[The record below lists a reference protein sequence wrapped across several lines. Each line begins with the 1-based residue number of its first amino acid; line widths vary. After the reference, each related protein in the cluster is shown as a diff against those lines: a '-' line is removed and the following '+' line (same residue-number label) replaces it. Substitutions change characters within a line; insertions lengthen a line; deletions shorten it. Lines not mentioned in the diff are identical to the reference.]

1 MGRQKVLIADDSP
14 ALAKLLAELLGDEY
28 EILIAPDGEG
38 AIAMANDQRPD
49 LILLDVMMPGV
60 DGFEVCRQLKAEERT
75 QRIPLIF
82 ITGLNALDA
91 EQRGLELGAIDF
103 IAKPVQPATLRLR
116 IKNHLELKRYR
127 DFLEDMSLIDGLTGI
142 GNRRCLDE
150 FLFREWRRA
159 RRKHTP
165 LSLLLLDVDFF
176 KPYNDHYGHTQG
188 DDCLRQVATAIQGLV
203 HRPADL
209 AARYGGEEF
218 AIVLPDTEPA
228 GAYIMAERVRAAVMG
243 RGIAHETSLVAPVI
257 TVSVGVAAY
266 DPAVDLAPD
275 DLLRRADQKLYA
287 AKRAGRNRVM

>member
-14 ALAKLLAELLGDEY
+14 ALANLLAELLGDEY
-28 EILIAPDGEG
+28 EILIALDGES
-38 AIAMANDQRPD
+38 AIAVANDLRPD

-82 ITGLNALDA
+82 ITGLNAVDA

-103 IAKPVQPATLRLR
+103 ISKPVQPATLRLR

-127 DFLEDMSLIDGLTGI
+127 DFLEDMSLVDGLTCI

-165 LSLLLLDVDFF
+165 LSLLLLDVHFF

-203 HRPADL
+203 HRPGDL

-228 GAYIMAERVRAAVMG
+228 GAYIMAERVRASVMG

-266 DPAVDLAPD
+266 DPAVDLTPD
-275 DLLRRADQKLYA
+275 DLLRRADQRLYA